1 MQNLKVYIVA
11 FLIDLL
17 LKRRDEEEG
26 SMTMHFYFQ
35 AIVSLHVFVSFLHS
49 STEEGE
55 WTLACK
61 MNLRKPDGTFR
72 LSSNVQGGLKWSPF
86 GCYCLSP
93 AAHLCPLRLSQQQH
107 EAAAEP
113 DIQRIGLRSKKKGMK
128 KEPKEGKL
136 SSKHRRSK
144 LSLLRGLT
152 FRANLERP
160 LVVPMKAVQGSVSC

>member
-1 MQNLKVYIVA
+1 
-11 FLIDLL
+11 
-17 LKRRDEEEG
+17 
-26 SMTMHFYFQ
+26 
-35 AIVSLHVFVSFLHS
+35 
-49 STEEGE
+49 
-55 WTLACK
+55 

>member
-1 MQNLKVYIVA
+1 MVSIW
-11 FLIDLL
+11 LL
-17 LKRRDEEEG
+17 LSEP
-26 SMTMHFYFQ
+26 
-35 AIVSLHVFVSFLHS
+35 
-49 STEEGE
+49 ST
-55 WTLACK
+55 
-61 MNLRKPDGTFR
+61 
-72 LSSNVQGGLKWSPF
+72 
-86 GCYCLSP
+86 

-136 SSKHRRSK
+136 PSMLTSHRRSK

-160 LVVPMKAVQGSVSC
+160 LVVLSGSARQCKLLAVNAHAFASLECKELWGNELCFSQLIAP

>member
-1 MQNLKVYIVA
+1 MVSIW
-11 FLIDLL
+11 LL
-17 LKRRDEEEG
+17 LSEP
-26 SMTMHFYFQ
+26 
-35 AIVSLHVFVSFLHS
+35 
-49 STEEGE
+49 ST
-55 WTLACK
+55 
-61 MNLRKPDGTFR
+61 
-72 LSSNVQGGLKWSPF
+72 
-86 GCYCLSP
+86 